1 MCRSQAQ
8 GGRRCRGSSLAVRR
22 ATYAVKS
29 SAASKA
35 VRKALA
41 DGELDQDS
49 EAYQAFERAHSAVL
63 RTRIRAKDGDHDGAA
78 ESALEAK
85 RDMNRAARLLKA
97 DAASR
102 TAERQVPAQDADQQ
116 IDRTLERINTK
127 YERGDPAYSHNCTSV
142 VQAYELS
149 RRGQDVKAGPLEP
162 GKTGGRPL
170 DVIEQTWGAS
180 FTTAYSSLPS
190 DSDGGRAEVE
200 EAFKE
205 PGSRGVVFVA
215 WRSGGAHVFNV
226 ENVGGK
232 VRFVDGQPNPPVKN
246 AGWYFRRSLVTQWLR
261 LDDKPTPDPSATAR
275 YLES

>member
-22 ATYAVKS
+22 ATYAVRS

-35 VRKALA
+35 VNKALA
-41 DGELDQDS
+41 DGELDQNSD
-49 EAYQAFERAHSAVL
+49 AYRQFALAHSSAL
-63 RTRIRAKDGDHDGAA
+63 RARILAKEGDHDGAA
-78 ESALEAK
+78 DAALNAK
-85 RDMNRAARLLKA
+85 NDMNRAARLLKA
-97 DAASR
+97 DVAR
-102 TAERQVPAQDADQQ
+102 RAEQRPPAQSADEQ
-116 IDRTLERINTK
+116 IKGTLERINTK
-127 YERGDPAYSHNCTSV
+127 YNRDDPAYSHNCTSV

-149 RRGQDVKAGPLEP
+149 RRGQSVKAGPLEP

-170 DVIEQTWGAS
+170 SVIEEAWGAS

-226 ENVGGK
+226 ENSGGT
-232 VRFVDGQPNPPVKN
+232 VRFVDGQPNPPVTN
-246 AGWYFRRSLVTQWLR
+246 AGFYFRRSLVTKWVR
-261 LDDKPTPDPSATAR
+261 LDDKPTPAPGATAR
-275 YLES
+275 YLEP

>member
-8 GGRRCRGSSLAVRR
+8 GGRRCRGSSLSVRR

-35 VRKALA
+35 LKKALA
-41 DGELDQDS
+41 DGEIEQDS
-49 EAYQAFERAHSAVL
+49 DAHQAFERAHSAVL
-63 RTRIRAKDGDHDGAA
+63 RTRMRAKDGDHDGAA
-78 ESALEAK
+78 ESALQAK
-85 RDMNRAARLLKA
+85 NDMNRAARLLRA
-97 DAASR
+97 HAAR
-102 TAERQVPAQDADQQ
+102 RAEEHAPAQSTDQQ
-116 IDRTLERINTK
+116 IDQTLERINTK
-127 YERGDPAYSHNCTSV
+127 YKAGEPAYSHNCTSV
-142 VQAYELS
+142 VQAYELA
-149 RRGQDVKAGPLEP
+149 RRGRSAKAGPLDP

-170 DVIEQTWGAS
+170 SVIEEAWGAS

-226 ENVGGK
+226 ENVDGT

-246 AGWYFRRSLVTQWLR
+246 AGWYFRRSLVTQWAR
-261 LDDKPTPDPSATAR
+261 LDDKPTPAPAATAR
-275 YLES
+275 YLEP

>member
-8 GGRRCRGSSLAVRR
+8 GGRRCRGSNLAVRR

-29 SAASKA
+29 SASSKVVNKA
-35 VRKALA
+35 VA
-41 DGELDQDS
+41 DGELDQES
-49 EAYQAFERAHSAVL
+49 EAYDAYMGAHAAVL
-63 RTRIRAKDGDHDGAA
+63 RARMRAKEGDHDGAA

-85 RDMNRAARLLKA
+85 NEMNRAARLLKA
-97 DAASR
+97 Q
-102 TAERQVPAQDADQQ
+102 AEQRAQAKDVDQQ
-116 IDRTLERINTK
+116 INQTLEKINTK
-127 YERGDPAYSHNCTSV
+127 YERGNPAYSHNCTSV
-142 VQAYELS
+142 VQAYELA

-170 DVIEQTWGAS
+170 SVIEEAWGAS
-180 FTTAYSSLPS
+180 FTTAYSSLMS
-190 DSDGGRAEVE
+190 DSDGGRGEVE

-226 ENVGGK
+226 ENVDGE

-246 AGWYFRRSLVTQWLR
+246 AGFYFRRSQATRWVR
-261 LDDKPTPDPSATAR
+261 LDDKPTPAPSATAR
-275 YLES
+275 YLEP

>member
-35 VRKALA
+35 ANKALA
-41 DGELDQDS
+41 DGELDQNS
-49 EAYQAFERAHSAVL
+49 EAYRQFELAHSSAM
-63 RTRIRAKDGDHDGAA
+63 RARRLAQEGDHDGAA
-78 ESALEAK
+78 DAALDAK
-85 RDMNRAARLLKA
+85 SDMNRAARLLKA
-97 DAASR
+97 HAAR
-102 TAERQVPAQDADQQ
+102 RAEPPTPAQSTDEQ
-116 IDRTLERINTK
+116 INGTLERINTK
-127 YERGDPAYSHNCTSV
+127 YKRGDPAYSHNCTSV

-149 RRGQDVKAGPLEP
+149 RRGQSVKAGPLEP
-162 GKTGGRPL
+162 GQTGGRPL
-170 DVIEQTWGAS
+170 AVIEEAWGTS

-226 ENVGGK
+226 ENVDGT
-232 VRFVDGQPNPPVKN
+232 VRFVDGQPNPPVTN
-246 AGWYFRRSLVTQWLR
+246 AGWYFRRSLVTQWVR
-261 LDDKPTPDPSATAR
+261 LDDKPTPAPGATAR
-275 YLES
+275 YLEP